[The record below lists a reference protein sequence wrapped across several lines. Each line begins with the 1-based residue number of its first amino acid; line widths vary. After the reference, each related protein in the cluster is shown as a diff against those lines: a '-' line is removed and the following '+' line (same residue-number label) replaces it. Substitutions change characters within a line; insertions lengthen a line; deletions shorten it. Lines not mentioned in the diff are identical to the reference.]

1 MTSDL
6 AYAAA
11 PGWLAC
17 WPHCQPLSA
26 CVSVQ
31 CAPWPWLPWSGV
43 WIQTRSSDRQTSFS
57 RYLSASTSSSS
68 SVSSS
73 SWCGHHP
80 LSSEASQREKQH
92 GICIFS
98 QLGSSSRA
106 TASLDSSQPPSSAIV
121 WPSLGFEDGTSGMS
135 CHGCLSSQL
144 LKSSSSL
151 ASSTIFFT
159 NPSILAKSSCY
170 S

>member
-1 MTSDL
+1 MGLL
-6 AYAAA
+6 A
-11 PGWLAC
+11 GLLGC
-17 WPHCQPLSA
+17 QSHCQPLSA

-31 CAPWPWLPWSGV
+31 CAPWPWLPWSEV
-43 WIQTRSSDRQTSFS
+43 WIQTRLSDRQTSFS
-57 RYLSASTSSSS
+57 RYFSASTSSSS

-73 SWCGHHP
+73 SWCGCHP
-80 LSSEASQREKQH
+80 LSSGASQREKQP

-106 TASLDSSQPPSSAIV
+106 TASSDSSRPPSSAIA
-121 WPSLGFEDGTSGMS
+121 WPLLGLEDGTSGMS
-135 CHGCLSSQL
+135 CHGCLSSRL

-151 ASSTIFFT
+151 ASSTKSFT
-159 NPSILAKSSCY
+159 NPSILVKSSCY